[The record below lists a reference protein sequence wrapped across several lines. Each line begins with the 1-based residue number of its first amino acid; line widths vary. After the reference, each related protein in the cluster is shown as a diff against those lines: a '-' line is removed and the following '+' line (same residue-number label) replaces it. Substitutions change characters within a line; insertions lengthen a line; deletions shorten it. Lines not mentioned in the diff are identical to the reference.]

1 MDTAARPSASA
12 TFTAAATMRS
22 RLSPGLGPLCG
33 RPRTPQAAATLAG
46 GSCSPAAR
54 SSARV
59 ALRRVGSLMVSLRY
73 GLSRPLRF
81 GSQLTAILGV
91 RIPYAVA
98 EARDRGE
105 HPMPHELAVEAAGL
119 RKSYGSVLA
128 LAGVD
133 LRVPAGSRCA
143 VLGPNGAGKTTTVR
157 ILATLTRPDAGRA
170 RVAGCDIVRD
180 RHRLRRQISL
190 TGQFTGLDAQQTG
203 AENLHMVARLSGLA
217 RGPAR
222 RRTAE
227 LLEQFGL
234 AKAARRRVGTY
245 SGGMRRR
252 LDLAA
257 TLVAEPSVIFL
268 DEPTTGLDLPSRLA
282 LWQVITE
289 LGGSGV
295 TTVLTTQ
302 YLEEADRLADQ
313 IVVIDA
319 GRVVAEGT
327 PAELKRQVAGQRL
340 ELILTSRSAFD
351 DVARAAAWVGVL
363 EADPGRLL
371 ISLATDGSAAH
382 VRQLLDALDPRRVAV
397 ESFSVR
403 GATLDDVFLALT
415 GHLPQAGE
423 AGPHAQHD
431 SSDQNEVID
440 V

>member
-1 MDTAARPSASA
+1 MAD
-12 TFTAAATMRS
+12 
-22 RLSPGLGPLCG
+22 
-33 RPRTPQAAATLAG
+33 
-46 GSCSPAAR
+46 
-54 SSARV
+54 
-59 ALRRVGSLMVSLRY
+59 
-73 GLSRPLRF
+73 
-81 GSQLTAILGV
+81 
-91 RIPYAVA
+91 
-98 EARDRGE
+98 
-105 HPMPHELAVEAAGL
+105 ELAVEAVGL
-119 RKSYGSVLA
+119 RKSYGGVLA

-133 LRVPAGSRCA
+133 LRVPAGRRCA

-157 ILATLTRPDAGRA
+157 ILATLTRPDAGHA
-170 RVAGCDIVRD
+170 RVAGCDIARD
-180 RHRLRRQISL
+180 QHRLRRRISL

-217 RGPAR
+217 RGAAR

-234 AKAARRRVGTY
+234 AEAACRRVGTY

-257 TLVAEPSVIFL
+257 TLVTVPSVIFL

-289 LGGSGV
+289 LHGAGV

-302 YLEEADRLADQ
+302 YLEEADQLADQ

-327 PAELKRQVAGQRL
+327 PAELKQRVAGQRL
-340 ELILTSRSAFD
+340 ELTLASRPAFD

-371 ISLATDGSAAH
+371 ISIATDGTAGH
-382 VRQLLDALDPRRVAV
+382 VRRMLDALDPRRVAV
-397 ESFSVR
+397 ERFSVR

-415 GHLPQAGE
+415 GHAPQRPAAETHPSTSEKETIG
-423 AGPHAQHD
+423 
-431 SSDQNEVID
+431 V
-440 V
+440 

>member
-1 MDTAARPSASA
+1 
-12 TFTAAATMRS
+12 
-22 RLSPGLGPLCG
+22 
-33 RPRTPQAAATLAG
+33 
-46 GSCSPAAR
+46 
-54 SSARV
+54 
-59 ALRRVGSLMVSLRY
+59 
-73 GLSRPLRF
+73 
-81 GSQLTAILGV
+81 
-91 RIPYAVA
+91 
-98 EARDRGE
+98 
-105 HPMPHELAVEAAGL
+105 MPHELAVEAAGL
-119 RKSYGSVLA
+119 RKSYGSVQA

-157 ILATLTRPDAGRA
+157 ILATLTRPDAGQA

-180 RHRLRRQISL
+180 RHRLRGRISL

-203 AENLHMVARLSGLA
+203 AENLHMVARLSGLT
-217 RGPAR
+217 RRPAR

-234 AKAARRRVGTY
+234 AEAARRRVGTY

-257 TLVAEPSVIFL
+257 TLVTEPSVIFL

-313 IVVIDA
+313 IVVIDS

-431 SSDQNEVID
+431 SSDQKEVID

>member
-1 MDTAARPSASA
+1 
-12 TFTAAATMRS
+12 
-22 RLSPGLGPLCG
+22 
-33 RPRTPQAAATLAG
+33 
-46 GSCSPAAR
+46 
-54 SSARV
+54 
-59 ALRRVGSLMVSLRY
+59 
-73 GLSRPLRF
+73 
-81 GSQLTAILGV
+81 
-91 RIPYAVA
+91 
-98 EARDRGE
+98 
-105 HPMPHELAVEAAGL
+105 MPHELAVEAAGL

-157 ILATLTRPDAGRA
+157 ILATLTRPDAGQA

-234 AKAARRRVGTY
+234 AQAARRRVGTY

-257 TLVAEPSVIFL
+257 TLVTEPSVIFL

-289 LGGSGV
+289 LGGFGV

-327 PAELKRQVAGQRL
+327 PAELKQQVAGQRL
-340 ELILTSRSAFD
+340 ELILTSRPAFD
-351 DVARAAAWVGVL
+351 DVARAAAWAGVL

-371 ISLATDGSAAH
+371 ISVGTDGSAAH
-382 VRQLLDALDPRRVAV
+382 VRQLLDALDPRRTAV
-397 ESFSVR
+397 ERFDVR

-415 GHLPQAGE
+415 GHLPQQAGE

-431 SSDQNEVID
+431 SSDQKEVID

>member
-1 MDTAARPSASA
+1 MSD
-12 TFTAAATMRS
+12 
-22 RLSPGLGPLCG
+22 
-33 RPRTPQAAATLAG
+33 
-46 GSCSPAAR
+46 
-54 SSARV
+54 
-59 ALRRVGSLMVSLRY
+59 VS
-73 GLSRPLRF
+73 F
-81 GSQLTAILGV
+81 QV
-91 RIPYAVA
+91 R
-98 EARDRGE
+98 E
-105 HPMPHELAVEAAGL
+105 
-119 RKSYGSVLA
+119 GSVTT
-128 LAGVD
+128 VI
-133 LRVPAGSRCA
+133 
-143 VLGPNGAGKTTTVR
+143 GPNGAGKTTTMR
-157 ILATLTRPDAGRA
+157 ILATLTRPDAGQA

-203 AENLHMVARLSGLA
+203 AENLHMVARLSGLS

-234 AKAARRRVGTY
+234 AGVAQRRVGTY

-257 TLVAEPSVIFL
+257 TLITEPSVIFL
-268 DEPTTGLDLPSRLA
+268 DEPATGLDLPSRLA
-282 LWQVITE
+282 LWQAITE

-302 YLEEADRLADQ
+302 YLEEADRLADR

-327 PAELKRQVAGQRL
+327 PAELKQQVAGQRL

-351 DVARAAAWVGVL
+351 DVARAAAWAGVL

-371 ISLATDGSAAH
+371 ISVATDGKAAH

-397 ESFSVR
+397 ERFSVR
-403 GATLDDVFLALT
+403 GATLDDVFLAIT
-415 GHLPQAGE
+415 GHTASE
-423 AGPHAQHD
+423 AAGPAA
-431 SSDQNEVID
+431 SATVGTKKETLNV
-440 V
+440 

>member
-1 MDTAARPSASA
+1 MAD
-12 TFTAAATMRS
+12 
-22 RLSPGLGPLCG
+22 
-33 RPRTPQAAATLAG
+33 
-46 GSCSPAAR
+46 
-54 SSARV
+54 
-59 ALRRVGSLMVSLRY
+59 
-73 GLSRPLRF
+73 
-81 GSQLTAILGV
+81 
-91 RIPYAVA
+91 
-98 EARDRGE
+98 
-105 HPMPHELAVEAAGL
+105 ELAVEAVGL
-119 RKSYGSVLA
+119 RKSYGGVQA

-157 ILATLTRPDAGRA
+157 ILATLTRPDAGHA
-170 RVAGCDIVRD
+170 RVAGCDIAGD
-180 RHRLRRQISL
+180 QHRLRRRISL

-217 RGPAR
+217 RGQAR

-227 LLEQFGL
+227 LLGL
-234 AKAARRRVGTY
+234 FALAEAAGRRVSTY

-257 TLVAEPSVIFL
+257 TLVTEPSVIFL

-289 LGGSGV
+289 LGRSGV

-319 GRVVAEGT
+319 GKVVAEGT
-327 PAELKRQVAGQRL
+327 PAELKQQVAGQRL
-340 ELILTSRSAFD
+340 ELTLTSRAAFD

-363 EADPGRLL
+363 AADPGRLL
-371 ISLATDGSAAH
+371 VSVATDGSAAN
-382 VRQLLDALDPRRVAV
+382 VRHLLDALDPRRAAV
-397 ESFSVR
+397 ERFAVR

-415 GHLPQAGE
+415 GHLPEQAGT
-423 AGPHAQHD
+423 AGPGTQHG
-431 SSDQNEVID
+431 SNDQKEAIGV
-440 V
+440 

>member
-1 MDTAARPSASA
+1 
-12 TFTAAATMRS
+12 
-22 RLSPGLGPLCG
+22 
-33 RPRTPQAAATLAG
+33 
-46 GSCSPAAR
+46 
-54 SSARV
+54 
-59 ALRRVGSLMVSLRY
+59 
-73 GLSRPLRF
+73 
-81 GSQLTAILGV
+81 
-91 RIPYAVA
+91 
-98 EARDRGE
+98 
-105 HPMPHELAVEAAGL
+105 MPDELAVEAAGL
-119 RKSYGSVLA
+119 RKSYGGVQA

-157 ILATLTRPDAGRA
+157 ILATLTQPDAGQA
-170 RVAGCDIVRD
+170 RVAGCDIARD
-180 RHRLRRQISL
+180 RHRLRRRISL

-217 RGPAR
+217 RGQAR

-234 AKAARRRVGTY
+234 AEAAGRRAGTY

-257 TLVAEPSVIFL
+257 TLVTEPSVIFL

-282 LWQVITE
+282 LWQVITD
-289 LGGSGV
+289 LGRSGV

-319 GRVVAEGT
+319 GRVVAGGT
-327 PAELKRQVAGQRL
+327 PAQLKHHVAGQRL
-340 ELILTSRSAFD
+340 ELTLTSGEAF
-351 DVARAAAWVGVL
+351 AAIAHAAAGRVL

-371 ISLATDGSAAH
+371 IGVATDGSAAQ
-382 VRQLLDALDPRRVAV
+382 VRGLLDELDPGRTAV
-397 ESFSVR
+397 ERFSVR

-415 GHLPQAGE
+415 GHPPQQART
-423 AGPHAQHD
+423 AGPHTQPAG
-431 SSDQNEVID
+431 SDQKEVTG

>member
-1 MDTAARPSASA
+1 VT
-12 TFTAAATMRS
+12 
-22 RLSPGLGPLCG
+22 
-33 RPRTPQAAATLAG
+33 
-46 GSCSPAAR
+46 
-54 SSARV
+54 
-59 ALRRVGSLMVSLRY
+59 
-73 GLSRPLRF
+73 
-81 GSQLTAILGV
+81 
-91 RIPYAVA
+91 
-98 EARDRGE
+98 
-105 HPMPHELAVEAAGL
+105 
-119 RKSYGSVLA
+119 A

-133 LRVPAGSRCA
+133 LRVAAGSCCA

-170 RVAGCDIVRD
+170 RVAGCDIARD
-180 RHRLRRQISL
+180 QHRLRRRISL

-222 RRTAE
+222 SRTAE
-227 LLEQFGL
+227 LLGQFGL
-234 AKAARRRVGTY
+234 AEAARRRVGTY

-257 TLVAEPSVIFL
+257 TLVTEPSVIFL

-282 LWQVITE
+282 LWQVIAE
-289 LGGSGV
+289 LRGSGV

-302 YLEEADRLADQ
+302 YLEEADQLADQ

-327 PAELKRQVAGQRL
+327 PAELKQRVAGQRL
-340 ELILTSRSAFD
+340 EMTLVSRPAFD
-351 DVARAAAWVGVL
+351 DVARAAAWTGVL

-371 ISLATDGSAAH
+371 ISVATDGNAAH
-382 VRQLLDALDPRRVAV
+382 VRQMLDALDPRRVAV
-397 ESFSVR
+397 GRFSVR

-415 GHLPQAGE
+415 GHLPQQAGA
-423 AGPHAQHD
+423 AGPHTQH
-431 SSDQNEVID
+431 SSSGQKEVIG

>member
-1 MDTAARPSASA
+1 MAD
-12 TFTAAATMRS
+12 
-22 RLSPGLGPLCG
+22 
-33 RPRTPQAAATLAG
+33 
-46 GSCSPAAR
+46 
-54 SSARV
+54 
-59 ALRRVGSLMVSLRY
+59 
-73 GLSRPLRF
+73 
-81 GSQLTAILGV
+81 
-91 RIPYAVA
+91 
-98 EARDRGE
+98 
-105 HPMPHELAVEAAGL
+105 ELAVEAVGL
-119 RKSYGSVLA
+119 RKSYGGVLA

-133 LRVPAGSRCA
+133 LRVPAGRRCA

-157 ILATLTRPDAGRA
+157 ILATLTRPDAGHA
-170 RVAGCDIVRD
+170 RVAGCDIARD
-180 RHRLRRQISL
+180 QHRLRRRISL

-217 RGPAR
+217 RGAAC

-234 AKAARRRVGTY
+234 AEAACRRVGTY

-257 TLVAEPSVIFL
+257 TLITEPSVIFL
-268 DEPTTGLDLPSRLA
+268 DEPSTGLDLPSRLA
-282 LWQVITE
+282 LWQAITE

-327 PAELKRQVAGQRL
+327 PAELKQQVAGQRL

-351 DVARAAAWVGVL
+351 DVARAAAWAGVL

-371 ISLATDGSAAH
+371 ISVATDGNAAH

-397 ESFSVR
+397 ERFSVR

-415 GHLPQAGE
+415 GHLPEQAGE
-423 AGPHAQHD
+423 AGSRPQHD
-431 SSDQNEVID
+431 RSDQKEVTG

>member
-1 MDTAARPSASA
+1 
-12 TFTAAATMRS
+12 
-22 RLSPGLGPLCG
+22 
-33 RPRTPQAAATLAG
+33 
-46 GSCSPAAR
+46 
-54 SSARV
+54 
-59 ALRRVGSLMVSLRY
+59 
-73 GLSRPLRF
+73 
-81 GSQLTAILGV
+81 
-91 RIPYAVA
+91 
-98 EARDRGE
+98 
-105 HPMPHELAVEAAGL
+105 MPHELAVEAAGL

-157 ILATLTRPDAGRA
+157 ILATLTRPDAGQA

-180 RHRLRRQISL
+180 QHRLRRRISL

-234 AKAARRRVGTY
+234 ADAARRRAGTY

-257 TLVAEPSVIFL
+257 TLVTEPSVIFL

-302 YLEEADRLADQ
+302 YLEEADRLADR
-313 IVVIDA
+313 IVVIDS
-319 GRVVAEGT
+319 GRVVADGT
-327 PAELKRQVAGQRL
+327 PAELKQQVAGQRL
-340 ELILTSRSAFD
+340 ELILTSRPAFD
-351 DVARAAAWVGVL
+351 DVARAAAWAGVL

-371 ISLATDGSAAH
+371 ISVGTDGSAAH
-382 VRQLLDALDPRRVAV
+382 VRQLLDALDPRRTAV
-397 ESFSVR
+397 ERFDVR

-415 GHLPQAGE
+415 GHLPQPAGE

-431 SSDQNEVID
+431 SSDQKEVID